1 MVDYTLQYNKV
12 GVSLIRHFLE
22 PPIILASSYVFPDN
36 SVFYWFKPTD
46 GIERVSRTFPYLAKT
61 NKAVVITPTKYSKKV
76 EGGFTLDN
84 DKVKFA
90 YDKIVKEEKRYKF
103 LKPDTIESS
112 GRDLTI
118 YNYGILNYVNDYKS
132 DVKNKIYKYYN
143 ASYRLIE
150 DLKSLN
156 NANRF
161 ILIDIPNKLPNTEEL
176 DVFATKSTVGNMVKL
191 DYKYYNLIELW
202 KWLTPSVKQESIFNG
217 IANHKLDKTTLLI
230 SMDTK
235 VVLLNLGF
243 LYNIVEEYKDNKYA
257 VNNESLVQE
266 FFTLLGLELNQE
278 ALNGQVA
285 AYPASMI
292 RNLLY
297 ILVYQL
303 VNGKSVNLERIS
315 SIDTDYESKR
325 IVSEMKKI
333 EKEKKLSLS
342 SIIEEFAI
350 QEKSGMI
357 DLSIDSDFD
366 DSVFDI
372 SKLEADEAAL
382 KQSLDRTFDSIEELK
397 KYKYQDDAKM
407 KTISELSSLY
417 ESKLISKKQYMSFLA
432 SIDKQDKIKNPY
444 LTTETIDK
452 ALDYDM
458 DSFNIDEKD
467 ATVAKSV
474 LLFDE
479 AVSKNTLGSL
489 QRKYLREQYRKDII
503 RCVYSLQ
510 NYNNIILDYK
520 VTDKTDIM
528 GSVEEHRIEVLNLSG
543 KKTTLTF
550 EIPYIDEEGVI
561 RLNGTKYTLRSQRTE
576 VVCRKIDATTVVLN
590 TYYGKL
596 FINKANANNAK
607 VSVGKWF
614 LTMLLLKQDSNKP
627 EYDKKLVNVNA
638 EGSSFP
644 DVKLPLLYAQI
655 ASYTKYFTYDSYIFN
670 FNYSKRLTITDEYKE
685 EDIIGYEG
693 STMVLV
699 ASKGK
704 ELIFL
709 DFTNNLHSLEKGKL
723 VNIGSI
729 FEFLNINPETLPI
742 EYAGVV
748 LLKEYTPLVFLLG
761 YYMGLE
767 NLLKVLKVNYTLY
780 DGNKRVELTNNQY
793 SVRFKDKKLVIDK
806 DNGLGNMILGGL
818 IVSENVTKLIQYG
831 NFNNRAGYAVVFNK
845 LFKIE
850 SNVRYVNEIKLLETM
865 FIDPMTLNVLKA
877 TKQPES
883 FIGLLIA
890 AAELLLNNDYGH
902 PNNLKDML
910 IKGYERVA
918 GFIYKELILALKD
931 YENKSVF
938 SKANFVMDKY
948 AIMNK
953 LNEDSTK
960 VVVDDLNP
968 IATIKQKEDLSYL
981 GVGGRSKET
990 MVKSTREL
998 HSSEIG
1004 VVSEATKDSGSVGI
1018 TAYMT
1023 ASPLLD
1029 NTTGIIKDNAN
1040 IQVGWQNLLS
1050 TTGMLAPFSINDDTK
1065 RLDDQVGAVTWETV

>member
-1 MVDYTLQYNKV
+1 M
-12 GVSLIRHFLE
+12 H
-22 PPIILASSYVFPDN
+22 
-36 SVFYWFKPTD
+36 
-46 GIERVSRTFPYLAKT
+46 
-61 NKAVVITPTKYSKKV
+61 
-76 EGGFTLDN
+76 
-84 DKVKFA
+84 
-90 YDKIVKEEKRYKF
+90 
-103 LKPDTIESS
+103 
-112 GRDLTI
+112 
-118 YNYGILNYVNDYKS
+118 
-132 DVKNKIYKYYN
+132 
-143 ASYRLIE
+143 
-150 DLKSLN
+150 
-156 NANRF
+156 
-161 ILIDIPNKLPNTEEL
+161 
-176 DVFATKSTVGNMVKL
+176 
-191 DYKYYNLIELW
+191 
-202 KWLTPSVKQESIFNG
+202 
-217 IANHKLDKTTLLI
+217 
-230 SMDTK
+230 
-235 VVLLNLGF
+235 
-243 LYNIVEEYKDNKYA
+243 NI
-257 VNNESLVQE
+257 
-266 FFTLLGLELNQE
+266 
-278 ALNGQVA
+278 
-285 AYPASMI
+285 
-292 RNLLY
+292 
-297 ILVYQL
+297 
-303 VNGKSVNLERIS
+303 
-315 SIDTDYESKR
+315 
-325 IVSEMKKI
+325 
-333 EKEKKLSLS
+333 
-342 SIIEEFAI
+342 
-350 QEKSGMI
+350 
-357 DLSIDSDFD
+357 
-366 DSVFDI
+366 
-372 SKLEADEAAL
+372 
-382 KQSLDRTFDSIEELK
+382 
-397 KYKYQDDAKM
+397 
-407 KTISELSSLY
+407 
-417 ESKLISKKQYMSFLA
+417 
-432 SIDKQDKIKNPY
+432 
-444 LTTETIDK
+444 
-452 ALDYDM
+452 
-458 DSFNIDEKD
+458 
-467 ATVAKSV
+467 
-474 LLFDE
+474 
-479 AVSKNTLGSL
+479 
-489 QRKYLREQYRKDII
+489 
-503 RCVYSLQ
+503 
-510 NYNNIILDYK
+510 
-520 VTDKTDIM
+520 
-528 GSVEEHRIEVLNLSG
+528 
-543 KKTTLTF
+543 
-550 EIPYIDEEGVI
+550 
-561 RLNGTKYTLRSQRTE
+561 
-576 VVCRKIDATTVVLN
+576 RKIDATTVVLN
-590 TYYGKL
+590 SYYGKL

-655 ASYTKYFTYDSYIFN
+655 ASYTKYFTYDGYIFN

-685 EDIIGYEG
+685 EDILGYE
-693 STMVLV
+693 SSNMVLV

-704 ELIFL
+704 ELLFL

-723 VNIGSI
+723 NNIGSI

-780 DGNKRVELTNNQY
+780 DGNKRY
-793 SVRFKDKKLVIDK
+793 SIRFKDKKLVIDK
-806 DNGLGNMILGGL
+806 DSSLGDMILGGL

-850 SNVRYVNEIKLLETM
+850 SNVRYVNEIK

-1065 RLDDQVGAVTWETV
+1065 RLDEQVGAVTWETV